1 MLEDFVRRVAKL
13 ALVITVTTRADGW
26 AAAAAPVRVSGN
38 EVFFTTQCEAAARL
52 NATVPGGGQR
62 PRRPVAVLLT
72 GSVLSFANQIES
84 LWTRIVVPSN
94 AHVFV
99 SFSLHDE
106 DGVLKS
112 GLREGAVR
120 ECLDALPAVKGY
132 VISAYTKEAYSRK
145 READQYPELTVADD
159 LGDADHETR
168 GTPVCG
174 TLPGAG
180 KITTIFAGS
189 HYKRRGKMVHGL
201 NLLSMWLRIAEANQ
215 QRELYDARHDIQYVV
230 VVKYER
236 WYSKFYLA

>member
-1 MLEDFVRRVAKL
+1 M
-13 ALVITVTTRADGW
+13 
-26 AAAAAPVRVSGN
+26 
-38 EVFFTTQCEAAARL
+38 
-52 NATVPGGGQR
+52 
-62 PRRPVAVLLT
+62 LLT

-99 SFSLHDE
+99 SFALHDE

-112 GLREGAVR
+112 GLREDAVR
-120 ECLDALPAVKGY
+120 KCLDALPEVKGY
-132 VISAYTKEAYSRK
+132 VISAYSKEAYNRK

-159 LGDADHETR
+159 LGDADNAR
-168 GTPVCG
+168 AAPVCG

-180 KITTIFAGS
+180 KITTISPGS
-189 HYKRRGKMVHGL
+189 HYKRRGKMVHGY

-230 VVKYER
+230 VPNYNLYGTTCMQILCLVLHR
-236 WYSKFYLA
+236 